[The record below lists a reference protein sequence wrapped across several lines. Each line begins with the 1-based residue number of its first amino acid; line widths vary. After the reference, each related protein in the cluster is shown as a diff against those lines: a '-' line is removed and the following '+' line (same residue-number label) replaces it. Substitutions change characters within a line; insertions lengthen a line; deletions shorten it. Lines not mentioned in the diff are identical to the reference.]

1 MIFGVI
7 QIVFQHI
14 GAGTGGTWGASFA
27 GGGFGQDFYVG
38 LVAAFA
44 GDYVDLADQGRQVH
58 HFGGFLGHAKA
69 AVEVPV
75 VGALGHHTAA
85 FALDVLADLVFDGV
99 QNAVAVLAFNG
110 QGKSFSH
117 GQW

>member
-1 MIFGVI
+1 MNTPRLRGLRSASANPLAGGDTYGLAEPDPWCLLEQCLACFARFATEVRRCANPLLMIFGVI

-44 GDYVDLADQGRQVH
+44 GDYVDLADQG
-58 HFGGFLGHAKA
+58 
-69 AVEVPV
+69 
-75 VGALGHHTAA
+75 
-85 FALDVLADLVFDGV
+85 
-99 QNAVAVLAFNG
+99 
-110 QGKSFSH
+110 
-117 GQW
+117 

>member
-14 GAGTGGTWGASFA
+14 GTGTGGTWGASFA

-44 GDYVDLADQGRQVH
+44 GDYVDLADQG
-58 HFGGFLGHAKA
+58 
-69 AVEVPV
+69 
-75 VGALGHHTAA
+75 
-85 FALDVLADLVFDGV
+85 
-99 QNAVAVLAFNG
+99 
-110 QGKSFSH
+110 
-117 GQW
+117 